1 MSKCSFN
8 IVALPYY
15 KIRNLD
21 HTYKDF
27 IINFFPP
34 HFHSSPGEEMNEK
47 NNSIFVS
54 YHGHWL

>member
-34 HFHSSPGEEMNEK
+34 HFHSSPGEEMSEK
-47 NNSIFVS
+47 NNSISVS
-54 YHGHWL
+54 YH